1 MRQNFPFSLQE
12 SKEFPADNPAGG
24 SYERP
29 RRAAGL
35 HTDAYYCTGGGQLDK
50 VASVEVKTMGI
61 FDLPDDPAQFSF
73 HDSGRVSSADA
84 SDLIERKNFH
94 SFSGRAVYGGFGK
107 LRDGTCCPRYSKLLV
122 FLRET
127 GYPDDDSD
135 RRTGC

>member
-1 MRQNFPFSLQE
+1 MRQNFPFSSQE

-84 SDLIERKNFH
+84 SDLIERKKIEREE
-94 SFSGRAVYGGFGK
+94 SGRVMKVLEYDVAGLESGK
-107 LRDGTCCPRYSKLLV
+107 GI
-122 FLRET
+122 
-127 GYPDDDSD
+127 
-135 RRTGC
+135 